1 MRAWIIDKDIEHEK
15 IFLGP
20 TYPSVK
26 NIVKNNCENFFKRKQ
41 TKNVSQLF
49 FTKFFTTVFHNHFHG
64 VKMFFTTST
73 RLHCGPTRR
82 ELGLPESSSDS
93 ARRRGGGEHA
103 TAQHTHTHTLDVKV
117 RSVFLSI
124 AGFFTAPGTR
134 GETSKLF
141 LVPGEAEARR
151 RAAEEPPER

>member
-1 MRAWIIDKDIEHEK
+1 M
-15 IFLGP
+15 
-20 TYPSVK
+20 
-26 NIVKNNCENFFKRKQ
+26 KNNCENFFKRKQ
-41 TKNVSQLF
+41 TKHFSQLF

-134 GETSKLF
+134 GGNIAYSSNAPVHLTTTERGSETSTRPAQTP
-141 LVPGEAEARR
+141 VRTNQARLCF
-151 RAAEEPPER
+151 AY